1 MCRHPGGSLTI
12 MSSSTSSQRI
22 FSLRVPDRLLQQTSA
37 AISSHLYREYGEEH
51 SSDKVAVALAR
62 WLDQRVDLV
71 LESVAEVLTRPG
83 SDEALDFAR
92 VLAAVESPVADVV
105 PETIQAEAEELH
117 PMFSG
122 NRAFSAD
129 RLAAMMGYL
138 ASKTSELYKTKL
150 NKLLFYADLT
160 GFYLTGRGLSGAQYV
175 NLPYGPVPDKF
186 EQMIDHAVELG
197 AIESSGVQDKDPTVR
212 VIKPGAEVLDVLDE
226 SDRRV
231 LDWVAE
237 NYGRLTT
244 AAITELSH
252 EEKAYKNTRGG
263 ERISYAYAQFLK
275 TLPPKD
281 LLDS

>member
-1 MCRHPGGSLTI
+1 MP
-12 MSSSTSSQRI
+12 SSTSSQRI
-22 FSLRVPDRLLQQTSA
+22 FSVRVPERLLQQTSA

-51 SSDKVAVALAR
+51 SSDKVAVALER

-71 LESVAEVLTRPG
+71 LESVSEVLTRPG

-92 VLAAVESPVADVV
+92 VLAAVESPVSDVV

-138 ASKTSELYKTKL
+138 ASKGVELYKTKL
-150 NKLLFYADLT
+150 NKLLFYADFT
-160 GFYLTGRGLSGAQYV
+160 GFHLTGRGLSGAQYV
-175 NLPYGPVPDKF
+175 NLPYGPVPDRF
-186 EQMIDHAVELG
+186 EEMIDHAATSG
-197 AIESSGVQDKDPTVR
+197 AIVSEGVPDKDPSVR
-212 VIKPGAEVLDVLDE
+212 VIKPGTEVLDVLDD

-231 LDWVAE
+231 LDWVVD
-237 NYGRLTT
+237 NYGSLSTT
-244 AAITELSH
+244 AITDLSH

-263 ERISYAYAQFLK
+263 ERIAYAYAQFLK